1 MGDQNLRGSL
11 GIHMT
16 RHAGVSRHAC
26 VSIILYIYISRRACV
41 YLGAHVF
48 SRRQVKRLGMNMYKY
63 PCINISGKTVLC
75 FPLSNK
81 LRKPSSTS
89 PLVHPIT
96 LVAGEGYLEP

>member
-1 MGDQNLRGSL
+1 
-11 GIHMT
+11 
-16 RHAGVSRHAC
+16 
-26 VSIILYIYISRRACV
+26 
-41 YLGAHVF
+41 
-48 SRRQVKRLGMNMYKY
+48 MNMYKY

-96 LVAGEGYLEP
+96 LFIWSEEYQTAFNQVKVILITTLVLAKAMFNCNWILEVDASDVALGAVLRHEQEDNEIHLIYSW